1 MKKFITIISFL
12 IIFFSG
18 DLLASQEL
26 YVGSGAEFHLKK
38 ELDFTTGGTIV
49 TLDALGKFSLE
60 AGSLWGSL
68 QEYVNGQV
76 FAYNTGET
84 KLPVGDNGVYAPVMA
99 NHSGNVDATYF
110 NSMPLSGTNGADVD
124 AVADIEYWEM
134 HGNAIVTLPWNDN
147 SDITAL
153 VNDNGGKLNS
163 VAIVG
168 YNSGVWNLISASQT
182 NTINGDL
189 LNGEVTSDN
198 TTPVVLDN
206 FAQFTFGIDH
216 QVVLGIDDLFISND
230 IRIISNP
237 IETTESTIQ
246 FLSNNLN
253 NLQITLY
260 DTLGRKLEVYSDVTV
275 TNSWGSIKKPNI
287 NSGVYFLKFEHE
299 GKQGVKR
306 IIIK

>member
-12 IIFFSG
+12 VIFFSG
-18 DLLASQEL
+18 NLLASQEL

-237 IETTESTIQ
+237 IETTESTIR

>member
-1 MKKFITIISFL
+1 MKKIIAIISFL
-12 IIFFSG
+12 VILFSG
-18 DLLASQEL
+18 PLLVSQEL

-38 ELDFTTGGTIV
+38 DLDFTTGGTTV
-49 TLDALGKFSLE
+49 TIDALGKFSLE

-76 FAYNTGET
+76 FAYNSGVT
-84 KLPVGDNGVYAPVMA
+84 KLPVGDNGVYAPVIA

-110 NSMPLSGTNGADVD
+110 NSMPLAGTNGADVD
-124 AVADIEYWEM
+124 AVGDIEYWEL
-134 HGNAIVTLPWNDN
+134 HGNAIVTLPWNNN
-147 SDITAL
+147 SDITTL
-153 VNDNGGKLNS
+153 VNNNGGKLNS

-168 YNSGVWNLISASQT
+168 NNSGVWNLVSASQT
-182 NTINGDL
+182 NTVTGDL
-189 LNGEVTSDN
+189 LNGEVSSDI

-206 FAQFTFGIDH
+206 FAQLTFGIDH

-237 IETTESTIQ
+237 IETTETTIQ

-260 DTLGRKLEVYSDVTV
+260 DTLGRKLEVYKDVTV
-275 TNSWGSIKKPNI
+275 TNSWGSIKKPHI

>member
-12 IIFFSG
+12 VIFFSG
-18 DLLASQEL
+18 NLLASQEL

>member
-12 IIFFSG
+12 VIFFSG

-275 TNSWGSIKKPNI
+275 TNSWGSIKKPNV

>member
-1 MKKFITIISFL
+1 MKKIVAIISFL
-12 IIFFSG
+12 VISLNG
-18 DLLASQEL
+18 NLLVSQEL
-26 YVGSGAEFHLKK
+26 YVGSGAEFHLEN
-38 ELDFTTGGTIV
+38 ELDFTTSGTTV
-49 TLDALGKFSLE
+49 TLDVSGKFSLE

-84 KLPVGDNGVYAPVMA
+84 KLPVGDNGVYAPVVV

-110 NSMPLSGTNGADVD
+110 NSMPFAGTNGADVD
-124 AVADIEYWEM
+124 AVGDIEYWEM

-147 SDITAL
+147 SDMTSL
-153 VNDNGGKLNS
+153 VNSNGGKLNS

-168 YNSGVWNLISASQT
+168 YNTGVWNLVSASQT
-182 NTINGDL
+182 NTVTGDL
-189 LNGEVTSDN
+189 VTGEVTSDN
-198 TTPVVLDN
+198 STPVVLDN

-216 QVVLGIDDLFISND
+216 QVVLGIDDLFINND

-237 IETTESTIQ
+237 IETTETTIQ

-260 DTLGRKLEVYSDVTV
+260 DTLGRKLEVYNDVTV

-299 GKQGVKR
+299 GKKGVKR

>member
-12 IIFFSG
+12 VIFFSG

-237 IETTESTIQ
+237 IETTESTIR

>member
-12 IIFFSG
+12 VIFFSG

-237 IETTESTIQ
+237 IETTESTIR

-275 TNSWGSIKKPNI
+275 TNSWGSIKKPNV

>member
-12 IIFFSG
+12 VIFFSG
-18 DLLASQEL
+18 NLLASQEL

-216 QVVLGIDDLFISND
+216 QVVLGIDDLFIFND